1 MRKQLQRRVIGWST
15 NCNANRNSFVVRRLS
30 PATTALLNQPTSNAA
45 PLSGATPPERG
56 VHAASALHRP
66 TASNFPL
73 LCSAAVP
80 AASAGGVSPPD
91 IDTRAINNSQRRKKE
106 GQMGMKTETAEP
118 VGEQPVSPPMEFG
131 LWNLE
136 LSHPRNPLAI
146 NPCRAQSCPIVP
158 PPICHLSLA
167 NYLSPAPVTDIFQP
181 CLHAKPSASRFSRPF
196 LCSSAM
202 PRHQLPPWPFHPTP
216 R

>member
-15 NCNANRNSFVVRRLS
+15 NCNANRNPFVVRRLS

-80 AASAGGVSPPD
+80 AASVGGVSPPD

-106 GQMGMKTETAEP
+106 EQMGDENRNSRAGGRAACLAAHGIWT
-118 VGEQPVSPPMEFG
+118 
-131 LWNLE
+131 LE
-136 LSHPRNPLAI
+136 LGIWTFRTPATSLLSTSVVPN
-146 NPCRAQSCPIVP
+146 RAQSCPLP
-158 PPICHLSLA
+158 YAICRSQ
-167 NYLSPAPVTDIFQP
+167 II
-181 CLHAKPSASRFSRPF
+181 
-196 LCSSAM
+196 
-202 PRHQLPPWPFHPTP
+202 
-216 R
+216 